1 MRNEKYTEIKILTED
16 AERLERYSEE
26 LDMDPSEI
34 IHRLLFWHD
43 CFMEYGRK
51 VNE

>member
-16 AERLERYSEE
+16 AERLERYSGE

-34 IHRLLFWHD
+34 IHRLLYWHEQ
-43 CFMEYGRK
+43 FMKCERK
-51 VNE
+51 G